1 MSLRTAEH
9 MLVTSYDD
17 EGRAQTSLEQLV
29 AVDDGQVG
37 YWLANDQGVRDR
49 FPDDCVVSVRAA
61 TSRGKPVI
69 EEPVI
74 EGRASVLAD
83 GPDFDRVK
91 AGIREKY
98 PSRSWVSTVM
108 DRTREIFGGRTPEC
122 VVLIHLLG

>member
-1 MSLRTAEH
+1 MSLRTAGH

-17 EGRAQTSLEQLV
+17 EGRAQTSLEQLAMV
-29 AVDDGQVG
+29 ADGQVG
-37 YWLANDQGVRDR
+37 YWVADDRGLSER

-74 EGRASVLAD
+74 EGRAWVLRQ

-91 AGIREKY
+91 AAIRDKY
-98 PSRSWVSTVM
+98 PSRSRFGAVV

-122 VVLIHLLG
+122 VVLIRLLG